1 MTSLGCGLLLLA
13 LVLIVVGAAAANLL
27 RRAGAHQAA
36 EFVSLLPYFLVG
48 LFALFLGAQVVLKL
62 VGRSDDQRSGNL

>member
-13 LVLIVVGAAAANLL
+13 LVLIVVGTAAANLL

-36 EFVSLLPYFLVG
+36 ELVALLPYFLAG

-62 VGRSDDQRSGNL
+62 VSRREE